1 MAESTDRCSR
11 SAVSI
16 PNSPCT
22 VMESFQHL
30 CGITLK
36 PLSDLKDPV
45 LLGIHGAEDLL
56 CPSLLEE
63 EQAAMN
69 DVQIYPVF
77 DMT

>member
-1 MAESTDRCSR
+1 
-11 SAVSI
+11 
-16 PNSPCT
+16 
-22 VMESFQHL
+22 
-30 CGITLK
+30 
-36 PLSDLKDPV
+36 
-45 LLGIHGAEDLL
+45 LL